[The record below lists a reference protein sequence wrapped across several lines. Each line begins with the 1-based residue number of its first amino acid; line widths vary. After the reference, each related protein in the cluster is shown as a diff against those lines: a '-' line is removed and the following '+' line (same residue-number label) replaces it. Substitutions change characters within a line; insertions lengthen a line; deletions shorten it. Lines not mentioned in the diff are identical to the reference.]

1 MTTRCS
7 REGSARGRAVHR
19 SATNWGMREMFDTL
33 AANAIVYT
41 RRFLPT
47 LLLAGLASCAGAQSS
62 RPKAPAP
69 TSPRI
74 GEAMLAER
82 ARAREG
88 DRNTGAGARS
98 LVARRTKAREAK
110 IDGRLDAGLRLEE
123 LGGGTK
129 AAFTYDDEALH
140 AFLRWDRAEAHR
152 LQIAFPD
159 ERGIPIVR
167 SVQFAT
173 TSGDEKATRAVDD
186 DGKALEGVVVV
197 DTEDGD
203 GVEARIP
210 WVLFPEGERTRVGLT
225 VGVEASKPAPKGAKG
240 ASAKKAS
247 PSQSTTARV
256 PVLTEPERALRDDLL
271 RARLLPEEPLLVR
284 VADLCGDEAKELVLV
299 YPGILAIVG
308 SAFGAGERFFYRELG
323 DVTEVA
329 ALDVRPVTGRAKSDL
344 ILTLRQGSREWVEI
358 ESFLAGES
366 PTMVF
371 AQTVALGE
379 APARI
384 VNRLRVGH
392 ERDVEVSVDPA
403 EPFALEGDDYAIPS
417 DVRPPLLP
425 WGPTDRV
432 LYRFDGKSFR
442 VEREVARKT
451 KASPVESKAAPT
463 RAERLEHPAE
473 PRSPFEQ
480 YLAERRLPATT
491 TPARTL
497 ALKMS
502 RGGEAT
508 LTQVGQDLVL
518 HGPAIAGGRQY
529 VRLSLPVGKPEEV
542 LSIEAR
548 DLTGD
553 GDDDVVVRIA
563 RDLRVEGQ
571 EGAVRSEHLVV
582 YAVGSSTLARV
593 FAAEVARQHGDKRVE
608 SAVRFAPKSIEL
620 GPGSAKGW
628 SEATYGWAQEQPGGS
643 LEPLVLPWSNLGKL
657 RYEWQGE
664 RFVRAG
670 AKSTKR

>member
-1 MTTRCS
+1 MFGTL
-7 REGSARGRAVHR
+7 
-19 SATNWGMREMFDTL
+19 ATNAM
-33 AANAIVYT
+33 VHT
-41 RRFLPT
+41 RRLLPT
-47 LLLAGLASCAGAQSS
+47 LLLAGVASCAGAQQS
-62 RPKAPAP
+62 RSKTAAS

-82 ARAREG
+82 TRAREG
-88 DRNTGAGARS
+88 ERKNEGAARS
-98 LVARRTKAREAK
+98 LVARRTKTREAK
-110 IDGRLDAGLRLEE
+110 IDGRLDAGLRLDD

-140 AFLRWDRAEAHR
+140 VFLRWERADAHR
-152 LQIAFPD
+152 LHIAFPD
-159 ERGIPIVR
+159 ERGVPIVR
-167 SVQFAT
+167 SVQFAHG
-173 TSGDEKATRAVDD
+173 SGDERFTRAVDD
-186 DGKALEGVVVV
+186 EGKPLEGVVVV
-197 DTEDGD
+197 DSEDGD

-225 VGVEASKPAPKGAKG
+225 VAVESGKPAPKGTKG

-247 PSQSTTARV
+247 PSQSTAARV
-256 PVLTEPERALRDDLL
+256 PVLTEPERSLRDDLL
-271 RARLLPEEPLLVR
+271 RARLLPEDPLLVR

-299 YPGILAIVG
+299 YPGVLAIVG

-323 DVTEVA
+323 DLTEVA
-329 ALDVRPVTGRAKSDL
+329 ALDVRPVTGRAKADL
-344 ILTLRQGSREWVEI
+344 ILTLRQGTREWVEI

-403 EPFALEGDDYAIPS
+403 EPFALEGDDYAVPS

-425 WGPTDRV
+425 WGPSERV

-451 KASPVESKAAPT
+451 KGAAAESKSTAT
-463 RAERLEHPAE
+463 RAERIEHPAE

-480 YLAERRLPATT
+480 YLAERRLPSST

-497 ALKMS
+497 ALKMA
-502 RGGEAT
+502 RGGDAT

-542 LSIEAR
+542 LAIEAR
-548 DLTGD
+548 DVTGE
-553 GDDDVVVRIA
+553 GDDDLIVRIA

-582 YAVGSSTLARV
+582 YAVGSSTIARV
-593 FAAEVARQHGDKRVE
+593 FAAEVARQLGDKRVE
-608 SAVRFAPKSIEL
+608 SAVRFAPKTIEL
-620 GPGSAKGW
+620 GAGSAKGW
-628 SEATYGWAQEQPGGS
+628 TEGTYGWAQEQPGGS
-643 LEPLVLPWSNLGKL
+643 LEPLVLPWSSLGKL